1 MTNEEIY
8 LARAAEAQHDADAAT
23 LANVRER
30 CLRSQAAWAG
40 MATRAGRTEKMRV
53 RLDAE
58 KAAGA
63 VPAQ

>member
-1 MTNEEIY
+1 MTNEETY
-8 LARAAEAQHDADAAT
+8 LARAEEAGNDAQAAT

-58 KAAGA
+58 KAAGP
-63 VPAQ
+63 VLAQ